1 MTPQVWALEKAD
13 EIMDSL
19 ADCENH
25 GPTKLRV
32 IAAALEEAV
41 KAEREACALLA
52 PTSNSASAIRLRGKV
67 KQLYIRWDG
76 L

>member
-41 KAEREACALLA
+41 KAEREATPEHRAVPWERA
-52 PTSNSASAIRLRGKV
+52 QSERAE
-67 KQLYIRWDG
+67 
-76 L
+76 